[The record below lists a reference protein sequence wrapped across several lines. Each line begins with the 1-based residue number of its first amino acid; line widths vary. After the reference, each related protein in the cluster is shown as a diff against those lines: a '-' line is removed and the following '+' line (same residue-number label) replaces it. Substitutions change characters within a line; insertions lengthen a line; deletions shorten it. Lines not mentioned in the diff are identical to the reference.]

1 MTLPADYGFRS
12 TRYSHGEVLSLLIE
26 RSHRTGV
33 SVEEASPE
41 QGRRLVVRYQRDGHD
56 ERRTAVVLGRS
67 SDWYKYRLNVYAQFE
82 GVQWVIAGT
91 HDSCLSVPVW
101 SVEEERLYE
110 AYQTCIPLHVL
121 MDEKKLLHTSFGH
134 KLLLGAKLCG
144 LPEAD
149 MIAANLKRSAQFD
162 LLIEVRQHT
171 HRKRGRQLKIAPSIA
186 SA

>member
-1 MTLPADYGFRS
+1 MMLPADRGFRS

-26 RSHRTGV
+26 RSRRTHV

-82 GVQWVIAGT
+82 GVQWVVAGT

-101 SVEEERLYE
+101 SVEEERLYNPYE
-110 AYQTCIPLHVL
+110 TCIPLQTL
-121 MDEKKLLHTSFGH
+121 RENTKLLHTSFGH
-134 KLLLGAKLCG
+134 KLLLGAKVCG

-149 MIAANLKRSAQFD
+149 AIAALLKRSAQFA
-162 LLIEVRQHT
+162 LLVEVRSYT
-171 HRKRGRQLKIAPSIA
+171 HRKRGRQLKISNSIA
-186 SA
+186 SS